1 MLFDETVQ
9 FSSKIFL
16 KISALKPNKNF
27 VLFLTHAYLRR
38 VQFLRFIRK
47 FDIVHFPKSYS
58 NPQKCWKLEIWGSN
72 LTELFW
78 RKKQIIW
85 LLAFGSVS
93 ELGMAFFAGSH
104 TFGSDG
110 PRYFFFIQK
119 PQQNSYPGRCRAP
132 IQPETDPGHDD
143 YQTGGYVD
151 LDAGL
156 AGLVPTLASN
166 PFRRRPNGEIVVRRL
181 LEGSSS
187 SWNSSV
193 VRGFFAPLLA
203 LGLFEAQRESV
214 AKKLQKRK
222 RYVTLEKATGIF
234 KLYSQGLKRAGIHS
248 VVHSSPYSDIY
259 IYSN

>member
-1 MLFDETVQ
+1 MLPAGKLGV
-9 FSSKIFL
+9 
-16 KISALKPNKNF
+16 
-27 VLFLTHAYLRR
+27 
-38 VQFLRFIRK
+38 
-47 FDIVHFPKSYS
+47 KSYWTVLKKETNYLIARLWFS
-58 NPQKCWKLEIWGSN
+58 FWIGNGIFCRVSYLWLWRSEVFFLIQKP
-72 LTELFW
+72 
-78 RKKQIIW
+78 
-85 LLAFGSVS
+85 S
-93 ELGMAFFAGSH
+93 EV
-104 TFGSDG
+104 
-110 PRYFFFIQK
+110 FFFIQK

-248 VVHSSPYSDIY
+248 VVHSSPYSY
-259 IYSN
+259 IYLH